1 MSIKILAREAL
12 STLSKMTGTR
22 HVLLDDAKE
31 LGGGSVL
38 HGLSLDGRLYLV
50 WEDED
55 NNQRVAAPAEWWDP
69 TNLLESVDDPLPII
83 SVGHLSNQ
91 ELGDALLSEIHNVT

>member
-1 MSIKILAREAL
+1 MNAKKQAREAL
-12 STLSKMTGTR
+12 SALSHMTGTR

-31 LGGGSVL
+31 IGGGSVL

-55 NNQRVAAPAEWWDP
+55 NNQRVVAPIQWWDP

-91 ELGDALLSEIHNVT
+91 GLGKALSSEMHSVT